1 MEYIFINFDCPN
13 FSIKYSNLCVLS
25 KVNKKRKKN
34 SEQIEKQITG
44 RMHKGQLICS
54 RQKYIQHLRH
64 TLQNH
69 IFMLIDFV
77 IDEGDTLI
85 RSTTLR
91 IQTTL
96 MFTTHQ
102 YTEFLG

>member
-1 MEYIFINFDCPN
+1 MCTQ
-13 FSIKYSNLCVLS
+13 S
-25 KVNKKRKKN
+25 KVEREKKTQQTAQRAIDLFDVQ
-34 SEQIEKQITG
+34 SVPSTI
-44 RMHKGQLICS
+44 
-54 RQKYIQHLRH
+54 RH
-64 TLQNH
+64 TVIRHTHTAHNH

-85 RSTTLR
+85 RSRTLR